1 MRANVVVP
9 GVVAVAALASFAV
22 GGYAAWAGMVAEGRV
37 GPALSLAFVAVALV
51 IVLGALLL
59 HLRLVKPIDDLAR
72 ALRTAAET
80 PLDKPP
86 ELPSAHMLAGL
97 ADGAARS
104 IDALRAARGQSRA
117 AIEAATRRADEQRSR
132 LEAILLDL
140 SEGVVVCNLQHR
152 ILLYNQAAARILPA
166 NQPEAR
172 GMLGLDRPL
181 FAILTRE
188 PVAHAI
194 DEMLHA
200 GPAGG
205 GAAGDSASGPTAGK
219 VGRPFVCATL
229 DQSVLL
235 EARLSLILESSGQP
249 SGYVLTFA
257 DVGDQIA
264 RLSERETL
272 LREVAVEWRRPLAS
286 LRAAAEMLAE
296 DDNTADERR
305 AFQEIVVAAGG
316 ELSRRFADVT
326 ARYEGLG
333 GGPWPLADVFSLDL
347 ARSVVRRLEPDGI
360 HLAAIGP
367 PLWLLADA
375 HALMLAIE
383 HLVRAITAGTGIR
396 ELEIELRE
404 VGRRAFL
411 DISWNGE
418 PLALAQIGPSLREP
432 LPGSIGRRSV
442 DDIVEHHGGELW
454 SERLADGRACLRV
467 ALRVSQRPPQPAEPE
482 PQVPRPEY
490 YDFELLFAPPSAL
503 EDVPLRKMNYVVFDT
518 ETTGL
523 RPTEGDELISIGAV
537 RIVNGRILTG
547 ESFERLIDPGRDI
560 PKVSIDIHGITPD
573 MVAGKPPAELVLP
586 QFRAFA
592 ADAVLVAYNAAFD
605 MKFLEMKEAKAGVRF
620 DNAVLD
626 PQLLSIYA
634 QPDVQNHSLGAI
646 AQQLG
651 VEVVGRHTA
660 VGDAITTA
668 AVFVKLIDLLEA
680 RGVMTFGDAVKIS
693 SRMMEQ
699 RKRYLQF

>member
-9 GVVAVAALASFAV
+9 VVVAVAALGSFAV
-22 GGYAAWAGMVAEGRV
+22 GGYASWAGMVAEGRV
-37 GPALSLAFVAVALV
+37 GPALSLAFLAVAAV
-51 IVLGALLL
+51 IALGAGLL
-59 HLRLVKPIDDLAR
+59 HLRLVAPMEELGR

-80 PLDKPP
+80 PVDKPL
-86 ELPSAHMLAGL
+86 ELPRAHMLASL

-152 ILLYNQAAARILPA
+152 ILLYNQAATRIL
-166 NQPEAR
+166 QAR
-172 GMLGLDRPL
+172 GALGLDRPL
-181 FAILTRE
+181 FSILTRE

-200 GPAGG
+200 GLAGG
-205 GAAGDSASGPTAGK
+205 GVTGGSASAPTAGK
-219 VGRPFVCATL
+219 VSRPFVCATL

-249 SGYVLTFA
+249 SGYVLSFA

-264 RLSERETL
+264 RLAERETL
-272 LREVAVEWRRPLAS
+272 LREVVVEWRRPLAS

-296 DDNTADERR
+296 DDNTPEERR
-305 AFQEIVVAAGG
+305 AFEEIVTAGAD
-316 ELSRRFADVT
+316 ELSHRFADVA
-326 ARYEGLG
+326 ARYESLG
-333 GGPWPLADVFSLDL
+333 GGPWPLADVYSLDL
-347 ARSVVRRLEPDGI
+347 ARSVARRLEPDGI
-360 HLAAIGP
+360 QLTAIGP

-383 HLVRAITAGTGIR
+383 HLARAVTAGNGIR

-411 DISWNGE
+411 DIAWTGE
-418 PLALAQIGPSLREP
+418 PLALAHIGPSLRDP
-432 LPGSIGRRSV
+432 LPGSVGRRSV
-442 DDIVEHHGGELW
+442 NDIVEHHGGELW
-454 SERLADGRACLRV
+454 SERLADGRASLRV
-467 ALRVSQRPPQPAEPE
+467 ALRVSERPPQPEEPE

-490 YDFELLFAPPSAL
+490 YDFELLFAPSSVL

-592 ADAVLVAYNAAFD
+592 GDAVLVAYNAAFD
-605 MKFLEMKEAKAGVRF
+605 MKFLEMKEAKAGIRF

-634 QPDVQNHSLGAI
+634 QPEVQNHSLGAI

-651 VEVVGRHTA
+651 VEVIGRHTA

-680 RGVMTFGDAVKIS
+680 RGVTTFGEAVKIS